1 MRSCSG
7 GMFVEETRV
16 ETLSEETEAAAASP
30 SSVASSSSSSSG
42 AAEHYL
48 TRVLTGEPESAA
60 SRLADALE
68 TLGYHVFGG
77 EPVEARRG
85 ARGLAARIGT
95 SNNVLDYPVALSVAT
110 KPASAGSARVTFYYR
125 LKHPLLSSGGR
136 QTLTREAE
144 AVVALAAL
152 RAGRAA
158 CVACGAQASAGSR
171 FCRQCGAP
179 STRDEPSE
187 FEVLRVTAGTCASF
201 QLTTI
206 GALLFLAATLAA
218 VASWFDWLGR
228 GRAFALAAAALG
240 ALGWAGLFAGLR
252 RMYRTLNPTEAD
264 ADTASP
270 HAAQRAFARR
280 ATHEIEARE
289 RPVQASPREGTTR
302 LLEETPAR
310 EAAETRDLADR
321 R

>member
-1 MRSCSG
+1 VDETP
-7 GMFVEETRV
+7 VESLSAET
-16 ETLSEETEAAAASP
+16 TATGAASSP
-30 SSVASSSSSSSG
+30 ASPASSSTSPSESSSSTTG

-48 TRVLTGEPESAA
+48 TRVLAGEPESAA
-60 SRLADALE
+60 ARLGEALE
-68 TLGYHVFGG
+68 TLGYHVVGR

-95 SNNVLDYPVALSVAT
+95 SNNVLDYPVALSVAVN
-110 KPASAGSARVTFYYR
+110 PASAGSARVTFFYR

-152 RAGRAA
+152 RAGRAS
-158 CVACGAQASAGSR
+158 CVACGELAAAGSR
-171 FCRQCGAP
+171 FCRRCGAP
-179 STRDEPSE
+179 AGRDEPSE

-218 VASWFDWLGR
+218 VAAWVDWLGR
-228 GRAFALAAAALG
+228 ARLFAWAAAALG
-240 ALGWAGLFAGLR
+240 ALAWVGLFSGLR
-252 RMYRTLNPTEAD
+252 RMYRTLNPAYSDAPLSSSEA
-264 ADTASP
+264 P
-270 HAAQRAFARR
+270 RAFARR
-280 ATHEIEARE
+280 ATRE
-289 RPVQASPREGTTR
+289 LDEREPPAQALAPEGTTR
-302 LLEETPAR
+302 LLAETPDA
-310 EAAETRDLADR
+310 EAAETRNLSER

>member
-1 MRSCSG
+1 MD
-7 GMFVEETRV
+7 ETRV
-16 ETLSEETEAAAASP
+16 ESSSAGTTPAAETETASTSASSAP
-30 SSVASSSSSSSG
+30 SASSSPASGG

-68 TLGYHVFGG
+68 TLGYHVLGG
-77 EPVEARRG
+77 ELVEARRG

-95 SNNVLDYPVALSVAT
+95 SNNVLDYPVALSVAA

-179 STRDEPSE
+179 SGRDEPSE

-206 GALLFLAATLAA
+206 GALLFSIATLAA
-218 VASWFDWLGR
+218 VASWLDWLGQS
-228 GRAFALAAAALG
+228 RAFALASAALG
-240 ALGWAGLFAGLR
+240 ALGWIGLFAGLR
-252 RMYRTLNPTEAD
+252 RMYRTLNPSDSD
-264 ADTASP
+264 AETVSP
-270 HAAQRAFARR
+270 SPAPRDLARR
-280 ATHEIEARE
+280 PAREIEARE
-289 RPVQASPREGTTR
+289 RPVRPSMREGTTR
-302 LLEETPAR
+302 LLEETPPR
-310 EAAETRDLADR
+310 EAAETRNLSER